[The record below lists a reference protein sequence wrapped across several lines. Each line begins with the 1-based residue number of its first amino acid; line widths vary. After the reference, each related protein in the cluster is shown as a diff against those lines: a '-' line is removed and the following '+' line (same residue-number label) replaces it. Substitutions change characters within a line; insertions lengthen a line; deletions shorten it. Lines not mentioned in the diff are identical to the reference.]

1 MKIDPSKF
9 IVEAYVGEDCKPI
22 DNILDIEYTVE
33 ILRRDGEIV
42 SHKIKD
48 VLIEYIDDYGKLKTI
63 HGPSLMFRFTR
74 VRPLVPIKHR
84 Y

>member
-9 IVEAYVGEDCKPI
+9 IVEAYVGEKCKPI

-48 VLIEYIDDYGKLKTI
+48 VLIEYIDDYGILKTI
-63 HGPSLMFRFTR
+63 YGPSLMFRFTK
-74 VRPLVPIKHR
+74 VNPLVPRKQKR
-84 Y
+84 

>member
-9 IVEAYVGEDCKPI
+9 IVEVYVDQNCKPI

-63 HGPSLMFRFTR
+63 YGHSSMFRFTKVIPQIPR
-74 VRPLVPIKHR
+74 KYQH
-84 Y
+84 